1 LKCQIEHVSESTF
14 QNIVTYKCYD
24 DLLAHKE
31 MLQNETLKLKNISR
45 NN

>member
-14 QNIVTYKCYD
+14 QHIVTYKCND